1 MRTVGMKVEV
11 DQESVNTGK
20 FEGMDAEQLKAYAA
34 EHGIDIGN
42 SSSVNGILKK
52 ITEAEKTA

>member
-20 FEGMDAEQLKAYAA
+20 FEGMDAEQLKAYAI

-42 SSSVNGILKK
+42 SNSVSGLIKK
-52 ITEAEKTA
+52 IKEAEKTA